1 MESQLG
7 RVLIDNGVSQDS
19 HARDIDFHD
28 VARFHPNRGL
38 SDSAYTAWCAADD
51 NVTWF
56 YVGPG

>member
-51 NVTWF
+51 NVTRF
-56 YVGPG
+56 